1 MNESHITPFI
11 SAVRRIFDVAFQMHV
26 ETVNSLSL
34 EGTIP
39 SSDVNACIEL
49 SGDFNA
55 TLELGFPLP
64 TAQRLVSL
72 FTGLHAHEQTAD
84 DVADALGEIANM
96 VAGNAKPHF
105 GRQNIRSATPDV
117 HFDESEPAYVCGN
130 RGPIIRC
137 ISECGEFTLRLIP
150 PQPRPTIT
158 TRTLVEAI
166 PR

>member
-1 MNESHITPFI
+1 MNESQITPFV
-11 SAVRRIFDVAFQMHV
+11 SAVRRVFDIAFQMHV
-26 ETVNSLSL
+26 ETVSSLAL
-34 EGTIP
+34 EGASP
-39 SSDVNACIEL
+39 QSDVNASIEL
-49 SGDFNA
+49 CGDFNA
-55 TLELGFPLP
+55 TLELGFPLQ

-105 GRQNIRSATPDV
+105 GHLDIRSATPGV
-117 HFDESEPAYVCGN
+117 SFDRAPAFVARE

-137 ISECGEFTLRLIP
+137 ISDCGEFTLRLIP
-150 PQPRPTIT
+150 PQPRPTIR
-158 TRTLVEAI
+158 TRVLVEAV